1 MNEFENNNGFH
12 NENLENN
19 QINEVSSNEA
29 GNSNAY
35 DGGVAVDVTPVEE
48 TAVHEQRESHRYSY
62 KEQGTG
68 GRSERYNND
77 IDHHRDSYNNSYA
90 DAENTYSNSYNNS
103 YADTEN
109 NNSNSYNSSYN
120 EEENRYNNSYSNNY
134 SNNNGNYYSN
144 IPPEPDKRRRQ
155 KKNGKGNENRN
166 GMGKKVAKLVASAAV
181 FGLVAGACFV
191 GVSVAKDKLYP
202 SVADKIETTSGTTSA
217 KSNTSSSGSSSSQ
230 NVATVVNEVMPSV
243 VSITSTIQ
251 SSSYYGF
258 GTQESEGAGSGFIIA
273 KTKDALMIATN
284 NHVVSDA
291 TSLTVGFVDDT
302 TAKATVVG
310 TDSSADLA
318 VISVKLTDI
327 KDSTASKI
335 KVATLGSSDDLKVGE
350 EVVAIGNALG
360 YGQSVTTGVVSAKNR
375 EVSLTDGTMNL
386 LQTDAAINPGNSGGV
401 LINMDGQVVGINNAK
416 LEDTSVEGMG
426 YAIPITTAKTIL
438 TDLMNASSVSTK
450 DAAFLGV
457 VGRDINESYSSALG
471 IPSGIYVSQVVSGS
485 PAEKAGISA
494 GDVITKFEGNNVST
508 MSGLK
513 EKLAIKKANTKV
525 KITFKRSDQSG
536 TYKEK
541 TVTVTLGKKSD
552 FKDVTTDSSND
563 NSNSDS
569 DSNNNSNN
577 GNSNGNS
584 SNGNSN
590 GNSGNSNGNSGN
602 YGYGYGYGNG
612 NSGNSSDGYTNP
624 YEYFFGNNY

>member
-1 MNEFENNNGFH
+1 MNEFENGFH

-19 QINEVSSNEA
+19 RINNQEN
-29 GNSNAY
+29 NSQQ
-35 DGGVAVDVTPVEE
+35 VAIDVTPIEE
-48 TAVHEQRESHRYSY
+48 SVTQENTESHRYSY
-62 KEQGTG
+62 REQGTG
-68 GRSERYNND
+68 GS
-77 IDHHRDSYNNSYA
+77 SYQYDNG
-90 DAENTYSNSYNNS
+90 
-103 YADTEN
+103 
-109 NNSNSYNSSYN
+109 NNSNDT
-120 EEENRYNNSYSNNY
+120 YNNSYSSQGWRDESTYNNE
-134 SNNNGNYYSN
+134 NYYGN

-155 KKNGKGNENRN
+155 RKNGSKNNKN
-166 GMGKKVAKLVASAAV
+166 GMGKKAAKLVASAAV

-202 SVADKIETTSGTTSA
+202 STADRIETTSGTTSA
-217 KSNTSSSGSSSSQ
+217 KSETSSSSGSSSSSS
-230 NVATVVNEVMPSV
+230 NVASVVNEVMPSV

-251 SSSYYGF
+251 SSNYYGF
-258 GTQESEGAGSGFIIA
+258 GTQESEGAGSGFIVA
-273 KTKDALMIATN
+273 KTKDSLMIATN

-318 VISVKLTDI
+318 VISVKIKDI

-513 EKLAIKKANTKV
+513 EKLALKKANTKV
-525 KITFKRSDQSG
+525 KITFKRANQSG
-536 TYKEK
+536 TYEEK

-552 FKDVTTDSSND
+552 FSDVTTDNSSDSSN
-563 NSNSDS
+563 
-569 DSNNNSNN
+569 DSNNNSNH
-577 GNSNGNS
+577 GNN
-584 SNGNSN
+584 NGNSN
-590 GNSGNSNGNSGN
+590 GNSGNSNGNSGD
-602 YGYGYGYGNG
+602 YGYGNG
-612 NSGNSSDGYTNP
+612 NFGNDNGNGYINP

>member
-1 MNEFENNNGFH
+1 MNEFENGFH

-19 QINEVSSNEA
+19 RINNQEN
-29 GNSNAY
+29 NSQQ
-35 DGGVAVDVTPVEE
+35 VAIDVTPIEE
-48 TAVHEQRESHRYSY
+48 SVTQENTESHRYSY
-62 KEQGTG
+62 REQGTG
-68 GRSERYNND
+68 G
-77 IDHHRDSYNNSYA
+77 
-90 DAENTYSNSYNNS
+90 
-103 YADTEN
+103 
-109 NNSNSYNSSYN
+109 SSYQYDN
-120 EEENRYNNSYSNNY
+120 GNNCNDTYNNSYSSHGWRDESTYNNE
-134 SNNNGNYYSN
+134 NYYGN

-155 KKNGKGNENRN
+155 RKNGSKNNKN
-166 GMGKKVAKLVASAAV
+166 GMGKKAAKLVASAAV

-202 SVADKIETTSGTTSA
+202 STADRIETTSGTTSA
-217 KSNTSSSGSSSSQ
+217 KSETSSSGSSSSSS
-230 NVATVVNEVMPSV
+230 NVASVVNEVMPSV

-251 SSSYYGF
+251 SSNYYGF
-258 GTQESEGAGSGFIIA
+258 GTQESEGAGSGFIVA
-273 KTKDALMIATN
+273 KTKDNLMIATN

-318 VISVKLTDI
+318 VISVKIKDI
-327 KDSTASKI
+327 KDSPASKI

-513 EKLAIKKANTKV
+513 EKLALKKANTKV
-525 KITFKRSDQSG
+525 KITFKRANQSG
-536 TYKEK
+536 TYEEK

-552 FKDVTTDSSND
+552 FSDVTTDNSSDSSN
-563 NSNSDS
+563 

-577 GNSNGNS
+577 GNN
-584 SNGNSN
+584 NGNSN
-590 GNSGNSNGNSGN
+590 GNSGNSNGNSGD
-602 YGYGYGYGNG
+602 YGYGNG
-612 NSGNSSDGYTNP
+612 NFGNDNGNGYINP

>member
-1 MNEFENNNGFH
+1 MNEFENGFH

-19 QINEVSSNEA
+19 RINNQEN
-29 GNSNAY
+29 NSQQ
-35 DGGVAVDVTPVEE
+35 VAIDVTPIEE
-48 TAVHEQRESHRYSY
+48 SVTQENTESHRYSY
-62 KEQGTG
+62 REQGTG
-68 GRSERYNND
+68 GS
-77 IDHHRDSYNNSYA
+77 SYQYDNG
-90 DAENTYSNSYNNS
+90 
-103 YADTEN
+103 
-109 NNSNSYNSSYN
+109 NNSNDT
-120 EEENRYNNSYSNNY
+120 YNNSYSSHGWRDESTYNNE
-134 SNNNGNYYSN
+134 NYYGN

-155 KKNGKGNENRN
+155 RKNGSKNNKN
-166 GMGKKVAKLVASAAV
+166 GMGKKAAKLVASAAV

-202 SVADKIETTSGTTSA
+202 STADRIETTSGTTSA
-217 KSNTSSSGSSSSQ
+217 KSETSSSGSSSSSS
-230 NVATVVNEVMPSV
+230 NVASVVNEVMPSV

-251 SSSYYGF
+251 SSNYYGF
-258 GTQESEGAGSGFIIA
+258 GTQESEGAGSGFIVA
-273 KTKDALMIATN
+273 KTKDNLMIATN

-291 TSLTVGFVDDT
+291 TSLTVGFADDT

-318 VISVKLTDI
+318 VISVKLSDI

-386 LQTDAAINPGNSGGV
+386 LQTDAAINPGDSGGV

-513 EKLAIKKANTKV
+513 EKLALKKANTKV
-525 KITFKRSDQSG
+525 KITFKRANQSG
-536 TYKEK
+536 TYEEK

-552 FKDVTTDSSND
+552 FSDVTTDNSSDSSN
-563 NSNSDS
+563 

-577 GNSNGNS
+577 GNN
-584 SNGNSN
+584 NGNSN
-590 GNSGNSNGNSGN
+590 GNSGNSNGNSGD
-602 YGYGYGYGNG
+602 YGYGNG
-612 NSGNSSDGYTNP
+612 NSGNDNGNGYINP

>member
-1 MNEFENNNGFH
+1 MNEFENGFH

-19 QINEVSSNEA
+19 RINNQEN
-29 GNSNAY
+29 NSQQ
-35 DGGVAVDVTPVEE
+35 VAIDVTPIEE
-48 TAVHEQRESHRYSY
+48 SVTQENTESHRYSY
-62 KEQGTG
+62 REQGTG
-68 GRSERYNND
+68 G
-77 IDHHRDSYNNSYA
+77 
-90 DAENTYSNSYNNS
+90 
-103 YADTEN
+103 
-109 NNSNSYNSSYN
+109 SSYQYDN
-120 EEENRYNNSYSNNY
+120 GNNCNDTYNNSYSSHGWRDESTYNNE
-134 SNNNGNYYSN
+134 NYYGN

-155 KKNGKGNENRN
+155 RKNGSKNNKN
-166 GMGKKVAKLVASAAV
+166 GMGKKAAKLVASAAV

-202 SVADKIETTSGTTSA
+202 STADRIETTSGTTSA
-217 KSNTSSSGSSSSQ
+217 KSETSSSGSSSSSR
-230 NVATVVNEVMPSV
+230 NVASVVNEVMPSV

-251 SSSYYGF
+251 SSNYYGF
-258 GTQESEGAGSGFIIA
+258 GTQESEGAGSGFIVA
-273 KTKDALMIATN
+273 KTKDNLMIATN

-291 TSLTVGFVDDT
+291 TSLTVGFADDT

-318 VISVKLTDI
+318 VISVKIKDI

-513 EKLAIKKANTKV
+513 EKLALKKANTKV
-525 KITFKRSDQSG
+525 KITFKRANQSG
-536 TYKEK
+536 TYEEK

-552 FKDVTTDSSND
+552 FSDVTTDNSSDSSN
-563 NSNSDS
+563 

-577 GNSNGNS
+577 GNN
-584 SNGNSN
+584 NGNSN
-590 GNSGNSNGNSGN
+590 GNSGNSNGNSGD
-602 YGYGYGYGNG
+602 YGYGNG
-612 NSGNSSDGYTNP
+612 NFGNDNGNGYINP

>member
-1 MNEFENNNGFH
+1 MNEFENGFH

-19 QINEVSSNEA
+19 RINNQEN
-29 GNSNAY
+29 NSQQ
-35 DGGVAVDVTPVEE
+35 VAIDVTPIEE
-48 TAVHEQRESHRYSY
+48 SVTQENTESHRYSY
-62 KEQGTG
+62 REQGTG
-68 GRSERYNND
+68 GS
-77 IDHHRDSYNNSYA
+77 SYQYDNG
-90 DAENTYSNSYNNS
+90 
-103 YADTEN
+103 
-109 NNSNSYNSSYN
+109 NNSNDT
-120 EEENRYNNSYSNNY
+120 YNNSYSSQGWRDESTYNNE
-134 SNNNGNYYSN
+134 NYYGN

-155 KKNGKGNENRN
+155 RKNGSKNNKN
-166 GMGKKVAKLVASAAV
+166 GMGKKAAKLVASAAV

-202 SVADKIETTSGTTSA
+202 STADRIETTSGTTSA
-217 KSNTSSSGSSSSQ
+217 KSETSSSGSSSSNS
-230 NVATVVNEVMPSV
+230 NVASVVNEVMPSV

-251 SSSYYGF
+251 SSNYYGF
-258 GTQESEGAGSGFIIA
+258 GTQESEGAGSGFIVA
-273 KTKDALMIATN
+273 KTKDSLMIATN

-318 VISVKLTDI
+318 VISVKIKDI

-513 EKLAIKKANTKV
+513 EKLALKKANTKV
-525 KITFKRSDQSG
+525 KITFKRANQSG
-536 TYKEK
+536 TYEEK

-552 FKDVTTDSSND
+552 FSDVTTDNSSDSSND
-563 NSNSDS
+563 SS
-569 DSNNNSNN
+569 NNSNN
-577 GNSNGNS
+577 GNN
-584 SNGNSN
+584 NGNSN
-590 GNSGNSNGNSGN
+590 GNSGNSNGNSGD
-602 YGYGYGYGNG
+602 YGYGNG
-612 NSGNSSDGYTNP
+612 NSGNDNGNGNGYINP

>member
-1 MNEFENNNGFH
+1 MNEFENGFH

-19 QINEVSSNEA
+19 RINNQEN
-29 GNSNAY
+29 NSQQ
-35 DGGVAVDVTPVEE
+35 VAIDVTPIEE
-48 TAVHEQRESHRYSY
+48 SVTQENTESHRYSY
-62 KEQGTG
+62 REQGTG
-68 GRSERYNND
+68 SS
-77 IDHHRDSYNNSYA
+77 SYQYDNG
-90 DAENTYSNSYNNS
+90 
-103 YADTEN
+103 
-109 NNSNSYNSSYN
+109 NNSNDT
-120 EEENRYNNSYSNNY
+120 YNNSYSSHGWRDESTYNNE
-134 SNNNGNYYSN
+134 NYYGN

-155 KKNGKGNENRN
+155 RKNGSKNNKN
-166 GMGKKVAKLVASAAV
+166 GMGKKAAKLVASAAV

-202 SVADKIETTSGTTSA
+202 STADRIETTSGTTSA
-217 KSNTSSSGSSSSQ
+217 KSETSSSGSSSSSS
-230 NVATVVNEVMPSV
+230 NVASVVNEVMPSV

-251 SSSYYGF
+251 SSNYYGF
-258 GTQESEGAGSGFIIA
+258 GTQESEGAGSGFIVA
-273 KTKDALMIATN
+273 KTKDNLMIATN

-291 TSLTVGFVDDT
+291 TSLTVGFADDT

-318 VISVKLTDI
+318 VISVKLSDI

-375 EVSLTDGTMNL
+375 EISLTDGTMNL

-513 EKLAIKKANTKV
+513 EKLALKKANTKV
-525 KITFKRSDQSG
+525 KITFKRANQSG

-552 FKDVTTDSSND
+552 FSDVTTDNSSDSSND
-563 NSNSDS
+563 
-569 DSNNNSNN
+569 SNN
-577 GNSNGNS
+577 GNN
-584 SNGNSN
+584 NGNSN
-590 GNSGNSNGNSGN
+590 GNSGNSNGNSGD
-602 YGYGYGYGNG
+602 YGYGNG
-612 NSGNSSDGYTNP
+612 NSGNDNGNGYINP

>member
-1 MNEFENNNGFH
+1 MNEFENGFH

-19 QINEVSSNEA
+19 RINNQEN
-29 GNSNAY
+29 NSQQ
-35 DGGVAVDVTPVEE
+35 VAIDVTPIEE
-48 TAVHEQRESHRYSY
+48 SVTQENTESHRYSY
-62 KEQGTG
+62 REQGTG
-68 GRSERYNND
+68 G
-77 IDHHRDSYNNSYA
+77 
-90 DAENTYSNSYNNS
+90 
-103 YADTEN
+103 
-109 NNSNSYNSSYN
+109 SSYQYDN
-120 EEENRYNNSYSNNY
+120 GNNCNDTYNNSYSSHGWRDESTYNNE
-134 SNNNGNYYSN
+134 NYYGN

-155 KKNGKGNENRN
+155 RKNGSKNNKN
-166 GMGKKVAKLVASAAV
+166 GMGKKAAKLVASAAV

-202 SVADKIETTSGTTSA
+202 STADRIETTSGTTSA
-217 KSNTSSSGSSSSQ
+217 KSETSSSGSSSSSS
-230 NVATVVNEVMPSV
+230 NVASVVNEVMPSV

-251 SSSYYGF
+251 SSNYYGF
-258 GTQESEGAGSGFIIA
+258 GTQESEGAGSGFIVA
-273 KTKDALMIATN
+273 KTKDNLMIATN

-318 VISVKLTDI
+318 VISVKIKDI

-438 TDLMNASSVSTK
+438 TDLMNANSVSTK

-513 EKLAIKKANTKV
+513 EKLALKKANTKV
-525 KITFKRSDQSG
+525 KITFKRANQSG
-536 TYKEK
+536 TYEEK

-552 FKDVTTDSSND
+552 FSDVTTDNSSDSSN
-563 NSNSDS
+563 

-577 GNSNGNS
+577 GNN
-584 SNGNSN
+584 NGNSN
-590 GNSGNSNGNSGN
+590 GNSGNNNGNSGD
-602 YGYGYGYGNG
+602 YGYGNG
-612 NSGNSSDGYTNP
+612 NFGNDNGNGYINP

>member
-12 NENLENN
+12 NENVENN
-19 QINEVSSNEA
+19 PINEVNSNEEY
-29 GNSNAY
+29 SN
-35 DGGVAVDVTPVEE
+35 GELTVDVTPTEE
-48 TAVHEQRESHRYSY
+48 TAVHEQAESHRYSY

-68 GRSERYNND
+68 GNSSRYDYGDDSHYGNSYS
-77 IDHHRDSYNNSYA
+77 DSYNDNYS
-90 DAENTYSNSYNNS
+90 NTY
-103 YADTEN
+103 N
-109 NNSNSYNSSYN
+109 NNS
-120 EEENRYNNSYSNNY
+120 
-134 SNNNGNYYSN
+134 NYYSN
-144 IPPEPDKRRRQ
+144 IPPEPDKRRR
-155 KKNGKGNENRN
+155 KRKNDDNNKNGSGI
-166 GMGKKVAKLVASAAV
+166 GKKIAKLVASAAI
-181 FGLVAGACFV
+181 FGLVAGTCFV
-191 GVSVAKDKLYP
+191 GVSVVKDKFYP
-202 SVADKIETTSGTTSA
+202 STADKIETTSGTTSS
-217 KSNTSSSGSSSSQ
+217 KKETSSGSGSNSQ
-230 NVATVVNEVMPSV
+230 NVASVVNEVMPSV

-251 SSSYYGF
+251 SSNYYGF

-273 KTKDALMIATN
+273 KTKDSLMIATN

-318 VISVKLTDI
+318 VISVKIKDI

-438 TDLMNASSVSTK
+438 TDLMNANSVSTK

-513 EKLAIKKANTKV
+513 EKLALKKANTKV
-525 KITFKRSDQSG
+525 KITFKRANQSG
-536 TYKEK
+536 TYEEK

-552 FKDVTTDSSND
+552 FSDVTTDNSSDSSN
-563 NSNSDS
+563 

-577 GNSNGNS
+577 GNN
-584 SNGNSN
+584 NGNSN
-590 GNSGNSNGNSGN
+590 GNSGNSNGNSGD
-602 YGYGYGYGNG
+602 YGYGNG
-612 NSGNSSDGYTNP
+612 NFGNDNGNGYINP

>member
-12 NENLENN
+12 NENVENN
-19 QINEVSSNEA
+19 PINEVNSNEEY
-29 GNSNAY
+29 SN
-35 DGGVAVDVTPVEE
+35 GELTVDVTPTEE
-48 TAVHEQRESHRYSY
+48 TAVHEQAESHRYSY

-68 GRSERYNND
+68 GNSGRYDYGND
-77 IDHHRDSYNNSYA
+77 SHYGNSYSDSYNDNYS
-90 DAENTYSNSYNNS
+90 NTY
-103 YADTEN
+103 N
-109 NNSNSYNSSYN
+109 NNS
-120 EEENRYNNSYSNNY
+120 
-134 SNNNGNYYSN
+134 NYYSN
-144 IPPEPDKRRRQ
+144 IPPEPDKRRR
-155 KKNGKGNENRN
+155 KRKNDDKNKNGSGI
-166 GMGKKVAKLVASAAV
+166 GKKIAKLVASAAI
-181 FGLVAGACFV
+181 FGLVAGTCFV
-191 GVSVAKDKLYP
+191 GVSVVKDKFYP
-202 SVADKIETTSGTTSA
+202 STADKIETTSGTTSA
-217 KSNTSSSGSSSSQ
+217 KKDTSSGSGSNSQ
-230 NVATVVNEVMPSV
+230 NVASVVNEVMPSV

-251 SSSYYGF
+251 SSNYYGF

-273 KTKDALMIATN
+273 KTKDSLMIATN

-318 VISVKLTDI
+318 VISVKIKDI

-438 TDLMNASSVSTK
+438 TDLMNAGSVSTK

-494 GDVITKFEGNNVST
+494 GDVIVKFEGNNVST

-525 KITFKRSDQSG
+525 KITFKRANQSG
-536 TYKEK
+536 TYEEK

-552 FKDVTTDSSND
+552 FKNVTTD
-563 NSNSDS
+563 NSSDS
-569 DSNNNSNN
+569 SESDDSSNN

-584 SNGNSN
+584 NNGNNN

-602 YGYGYGYGNG
+602 GGYGYDNG
-612 NSGNSSDGYTNP
+612 NSGNSSDGYMNP
-624 YEYFFGNNY
+624 YDYFFGNNY

>member
-1 MNEFENNNGFH
+1 MNEFENGFH

-19 QINEVSSNEA
+19 RINNQEN
-29 GNSNAY
+29 NSQQ
-35 DGGVAVDVTPVEE
+35 VAIDVTPIEE
-48 TAVHEQRESHRYSY
+48 SVTQENTESHRYSY
-62 KEQGTG
+62 REQGTG
-68 GRSERYNND
+68 GS
-77 IDHHRDSYNNSYA
+77 SYQYDNG
-90 DAENTYSNSYNNS
+90 
-103 YADTEN
+103 
-109 NNSNSYNSSYN
+109 NNSNDT
-120 EEENRYNNSYSNNY
+120 YNNSYSSHGWRDESTYNNE
-134 SNNNGNYYSN
+134 NYYGN

-155 KKNGKGNENRN
+155 RKNGSKNNKN
-166 GMGKKVAKLVASAAV
+166 GMGKKAAKLVASAAV

-202 SVADKIETTSGTTSA
+202 STADRIETTSGTTSA
-217 KSNTSSSGSSSSQ
+217 KSETSSSGSSSSSS
-230 NVATVVNEVMPSV
+230 NVASVVNEVMPSV

-251 SSSYYGF
+251 SSNYYGF
-258 GTQESEGAGSGFIIA
+258 GTQESEGAGSGFIVA
-273 KTKDALMIATN
+273 KTTDNLMIATN

-318 VISVKLTDI
+318 VISVKLSDI

-375 EVSLTDGTMNL
+375 EISLTDGTMNL

-513 EKLAIKKANTKV
+513 EKLALKKANTKV
-525 KITFKRSDQSG
+525 KITFKRANQSG

-552 FKDVTTDSSND
+552 FSDVTTDNSSDSSND
-563 NSNSDS
+563 
-569 DSNNNSNN
+569 SNN
-577 GNSNGNS
+577 GNN
-584 SNGNSN
+584 NGNSN
-590 GNSGNSNGNSGN
+590 GNSGNSNGNSGD
-602 YGYGYGYGNG
+602 YGYGNG
-612 NSGNSSDGYTNP
+612 NSGNDNGNGYINP

>member
-1 MNEFENNNGFH
+1 MNEFENNGFH

-19 QINEVSSNEA
+19 QINNNET
-29 GNSNAY
+29 GNNEGYRTTEIA
-35 DGGVAVDVTPVEE
+35 ADVTPIEKTV
-48 TAVHEQRESHRYSY
+48 TQGQSQSHRYSY

-68 GRSERYNND
+68 EGSYKQTDSNYRNAYND
-77 IDHHRDSYNNSYA
+77 
-90 DAENTYSNSYNNS
+90 NSYNNNYGS
-103 YADTEN
+103 DNHYNDTN
-109 NNSNSYNSSYN
+109 NHYND
-120 EEENRYNNSYSNNY
+120 RYNNGNSN
-134 SNNNGNYYSN
+134 NYYSN
-144 IPPEPDKRRRQ
+144 IPPEPDKKRRQ
-155 KKNGKGNENRN
+155 RKNGNKNNNGN
-166 GMGKKVAKLVASAAV
+166 GTGKKVAKLVASAAV

-202 SVADKIETTSGTTSA
+202 STADRIETTSGTTSS
-217 KSNTSSSGSSSSQ
+217 KSNTTSSGSSTSQ
-230 NVATVVNEVMPSV
+230 DVATVVNEVMPSV

-251 SSSYYGF
+251 SSNYYGF

-273 KTKDALMIATN
+273 KTKENLMIATN
-284 NHVVSDA
+284 NHVVSGA
-291 TSLTVGFVDDT
+291 TSLTVGFTDDT

-318 VISVKLTDI
+318 VISVKLSDI

-401 LINMDGQVVGINNAK
+401 LINMDGQVIGINNAK
-416 LEDTSVEGMG
+416 LADTSVEGMG
-426 YAIPITTAKTIL
+426 YAIPISTAKTIL

-513 EKLAIKKANTKV
+513 EKLALKKANTKV
-525 KITFKRSDQSG
+525 KITFKRANQSG
-536 TYKEK
+536 TYEEK

-563 NSNSDS
+563 DS
-569 DSNNNSNN
+569 DSNSNSNNNSNNGNNNGNSNN

-584 SNGNSN
+584 GSNDENSDN
-590 GNSGNSNGNSGN
+590 
-602 YGYGYGYGNG
+602 YGYGYGNG
-612 NSGNSSDGYTNP
+612 NSGSDNSDGYVNP

>member
-1 MNEFENNNGFH
+1 MNEFENGFH

-19 QINEVSSNEA
+19 RINNQEN
-29 GNSNAY
+29 NSQQ
-35 DGGVAVDVTPVEE
+35 VAIDVTPIEE
-48 TAVHEQRESHRYSY
+48 SVTQENTERHRYSY
-62 KEQGTG
+62 REQGTG
-68 GRSERYNND
+68 G
-77 IDHHRDSYNNSYA
+77 
-90 DAENTYSNSYNNS
+90 
-103 YADTEN
+103 
-109 NNSNSYNSSYN
+109 SSYQYDN
-120 EEENRYNNSYSNNY
+120 GNNCNDTYNNSYSSHGWRDESTYNNE
-134 SNNNGNYYSN
+134 NYYGN

-155 KKNGKGNENRN
+155 RKNGSKNNKN
-166 GMGKKVAKLVASAAV
+166 GMGKKAAKLVASAAV

-202 SVADKIETTSGTTSA
+202 STADRIETTSGTTSA
-217 KSNTSSSGSSSSQ
+217 KSETSSSGSSSSSS
-230 NVATVVNEVMPSV
+230 NVASVVNEVMPSV

-251 SSSYYGF
+251 SSNYYGF
-258 GTQESEGAGSGFIIA
+258 GTQESEGAGSGFIVA
-273 KTKDALMIATN
+273 KTKDNLMIATN

-291 TSLTVGFVDDT
+291 TSLTVGFADDT

-318 VISVKLTDI
+318 VISVKIKDI

-438 TDLMNASSVSTK
+438 TDLMNANSVSTK

-513 EKLAIKKANTKV
+513 EKLALKKANTKV
-525 KITFKRSDQSG
+525 KITFKRANQSG
-536 TYKEK
+536 TYEEK

-552 FKDVTTDSSND
+552 FSDVTTDNSSDSSN
-563 NSNSDS
+563 

-577 GNSNGNS
+577 GNN
-584 SNGNSN
+584 NGNSN
-590 GNSGNSNGNSGN
+590 GNSGNSNGNSGD
-602 YGYGYGYGNG
+602 YGYGNG
-612 NSGNSSDGYTNP
+612 NFGNDNGNGYINP

>member
-12 NENLENN
+12 NENVENN
-19 QINEVSSNEA
+19 PINEVNSNEEY
-29 GNSNAY
+29 SN
-35 DGGVAVDVTPVEE
+35 GGLTVDVTPTEE
-48 TAVHEQRESHRYSY
+48 TAVHEQAESHRYSY

-68 GRSERYNND
+68 GNSGRYDYGND
-77 IDHHRDSYNNSYA
+77 SHYGNSYSDSYNDNYS
-90 DAENTYSNSYNNS
+90 NTY
-103 YADTEN
+103 N
-109 NNSNSYNSSYN
+109 NNS
-120 EEENRYNNSYSNNY
+120 
-134 SNNNGNYYSN
+134 NYYSN
-144 IPPEPDKRRRQ
+144 IPPEPDKRRR
-155 KKNGKGNENRN
+155 KRKNDDNNKNGSGI
-166 GMGKKVAKLVASAAV
+166 GKKIAKLVASAAI
-181 FGLVAGACFV
+181 FGLVAGTCFV
-191 GVSVAKDKLYP
+191 GVSVVKDKFYP
-202 SVADKIETTSGTTSA
+202 STADKIETTSGTTSS
-217 KSNTSSSGSSSSQ
+217 KKETSSGSSSNSQ
-230 NVATVVNEVMPSV
+230 NVASVVNEVMPSV

-251 SSSYYGF
+251 SSNYYGF

-273 KTKDALMIATN
+273 KTKDSLMIATN

-291 TSLTVGFVDDT
+291 TTLTVGFVDDT

-318 VISVKLTDI
+318 VISVKIKDI

-438 TDLMNASSVSTK
+438 TDLMNAGSVSTK

-494 GDVITKFEGNNVST
+494 GDVIVKFEGNNVST

-525 KITFKRSDQSG
+525 KITFKRANQSG
-536 TYKEK
+536 TYEEK

-552 FKDVTTDSSND
+552 FKNVTTD
-563 NSNSDS
+563 NSSDS
-569 DSNNNSNN
+569 SESDDSSNN

-584 SNGNSN
+584 NNGNNN

-602 YGYGYGYGNG
+602 GGYGYDNGNG
-612 NSGNSSDGYTNP
+612 GNSSDGYMNP
-624 YEYFFGNNY
+624 YDYFFGNNY

>member
-1 MNEFENNNGFH
+1 MTEKKNDLHFLYD
-12 NENLENN
+12 LE
-19 QINEVSSNEA
+19 
-29 GNSNAY
+29 
-35 DGGVAVDVTPVEE
+35 TPV
-48 TAVHEQRESHRYSY
+48 T
-62 KEQGTG
+62 
-68 GRSERYNND
+68 
-77 IDHHRDSYNNSYA
+77 
-90 DAENTYSNSYNNS
+90 
-103 YADTEN
+103 
-109 NNSNSYNSSYN
+109 
-120 EEENRYNNSYSNNY
+120 
-134 SNNNGNYYSN
+134 
-144 IPPEPDKRRRQ
+144 
-155 KKNGKGNENRN
+155 
-166 GMGKKVAKLVASAAV
+166 
-181 FGLVAGACFV
+181 
-191 GVSVAKDKLYP
+191 
-202 SVADKIETTSGTTSA
+202 DKIEKISKEIYGAANVEYGAGVLKSIQNIEEMGLGNLPICVA
-217 KSNTSSSGSSSSQ
+217 KTQYSLSDNAALLGRPENFTMH
-230 NVATVVNEVMPSV
+230 VREVYVN
-243 VSITSTIQ
+243 
-251 SSSYYGF
+251 
-258 GTQESEGAGSGFIIA
+258 AGSGFIVA
-273 KTKDALMIATN
+273 KTKDNLMIATN

-318 VISVKLTDI
+318 VISVKIKDI

-438 TDLMNASSVSTK
+438 TDLMNANSVSTK

-513 EKLAIKKANTKV
+513 EKLALKKANTKV
-525 KITFKRSDQSG
+525 KITFKRANQSG
-536 TYKEK
+536 TYEEK

-552 FKDVTTDSSND
+552 FSDVTTDNSSDSSN
-563 NSNSDS
+563 

-577 GNSNGNS
+577 GNN
-584 SNGNSN
+584 NGNSN
-590 GNSGNSNGNSGN
+590 GNSGNSNGNSGD
-602 YGYGYGYGNG
+602 YGYGNG
-612 NSGNSSDGYTNP
+612 NFGNDNGNGYINP

>member
-1 MNEFENNNGFH
+1 MNEFENGFH

-19 QINEVSSNEA
+19 RINNQEN
-29 GNSNAY
+29 NSQQ
-35 DGGVAVDVTPVEE
+35 VAIDVTPIEE
-48 TAVHEQRESHRYSY
+48 SVTQENTESHRYSY
-62 KEQGTG
+62 REQGTG
-68 GRSERYNND
+68 G
-77 IDHHRDSYNNSYA
+77 
-90 DAENTYSNSYNNS
+90 
-103 YADTEN
+103 
-109 NNSNSYNSSYN
+109 SSYQYDN
-120 EEENRYNNSYSNNY
+120 GNNCNDTYNNSYSSHGWRDESTYNNE
-134 SNNNGNYYSN
+134 NYYGN

-155 KKNGKGNENRN
+155 RKNGSKNNKN
-166 GMGKKVAKLVASAAV
+166 GMGKKAAKLVASAAV
-181 FGLVAGACFV
+181 FCLVAGACFV

-202 SVADKIETTSGTTSA
+202 STADRIETTSGTTSA
-217 KSNTSSSGSSSSQ
+217 KSETSSSGSSSSSS
-230 NVATVVNEVMPSV
+230 NVASVVNEVMPSV

-251 SSSYYGF
+251 SSNYYGF
-258 GTQESEGAGSGFIIA
+258 GTQESEGAGSGFIVA
-273 KTKDALMIATN
+273 KTKDNLMIATN

-291 TSLTVGFVDDT
+291 TSLTVGFADDT

-318 VISVKLTDI
+318 VISVKIKDI

-513 EKLAIKKANTKV
+513 EKLALKKANTKV
-525 KITFKRSDQSG
+525 KITFKRANQSG
-536 TYKEK
+536 TYEEK

-552 FKDVTTDSSND
+552 FSDVTTDNSSDSSN
-563 NSNSDS
+563 

-577 GNSNGNS
+577 GNN
-584 SNGNSN
+584 NGNSN
-590 GNSGNSNGNSGN
+590 GNSGNSNGNSGD
-602 YGYGYGYGNG
+602 YGYGNG
-612 NSGNSSDGYTNP
+612 NFGNDNGNGYINP

>member
-1 MNEFENNNGFH
+1 MNEFENGFH

-19 QINEVSSNEA
+19 RINNQEN
-29 GNSNAY
+29 NSQQ
-35 DGGVAVDVTPVEE
+35 VAIDVTPIEE
-48 TAVHEQRESHRYSY
+48 SVTQENTESHRYSY
-62 KEQGTG
+62 REQGTG
-68 GRSERYNND
+68 G
-77 IDHHRDSYNNSYA
+77 
-90 DAENTYSNSYNNS
+90 
-103 YADTEN
+103 
-109 NNSNSYNSSYN
+109 SSYQYDN
-120 EEENRYNNSYSNNY
+120 GNNCNDTYNNSYSSHGWRDESTYNNE
-134 SNNNGNYYSN
+134 NYYGN

-155 KKNGKGNENRN
+155 RKNGSKNNKN
-166 GMGKKVAKLVASAAV
+166 GMGKKAAKLVASAAV

-202 SVADKIETTSGTTSA
+202 STADRIETTSGTTSA
-217 KSNTSSSGSSSSQ
+217 KSETSSSGSSSSSR
-230 NVATVVNEVMPSV
+230 NVASVVNEVMPSV

-251 SSSYYGF
+251 SSNYYGF
-258 GTQESEGAGSGFIIA
+258 GTQESEGAGSGFIVA
-273 KTKDALMIATN
+273 KTKDNLMIATN

-318 VISVKLTDI
+318 VISVKIKDI

-438 TDLMNASSVSTK
+438 TDLMNANSVSTK

-513 EKLAIKKANTKV
+513 EKLALKKANTKV
-525 KITFKRSDQSG
+525 KITFKRANQSG
-536 TYKEK
+536 TYEEK

-552 FKDVTTDSSND
+552 FSDVTTDNSSDSSN
-563 NSNSDS
+563 

-577 GNSNGNS
+577 GNN
-584 SNGNSN
+584 NGNSN
-590 GNSGNSNGNSGN
+590 GNSGNSNGNSGD
-602 YGYGYGYGNG
+602 YGYGNG
-612 NSGNSSDGYTNP
+612 NSGNDNGNGYINP

>member
-12 NENLENN
+12 NENVENN
-19 QINEVSSNEA
+19 PINEVNSNEEY
-29 GNSNAY
+29 SN
-35 DGGVAVDVTPVEE
+35 GGYNNGELTVDVTPTEE
-48 TAVHEQRESHRYSY
+48 TAVHEQAESHRYSY

-68 GRSERYNND
+68 GNSGRYDYGND
-77 IDHHRDSYNNSYA
+77 SH
-90 DAENTYSNSYNNS
+90 YSNSYSDS
-103 YADTEN
+103 YNDNYSNTYN
-109 NNSNSYNSSYN
+109 NNS
-120 EEENRYNNSYSNNY
+120 
-134 SNNNGNYYSN
+134 NYYSN
-144 IPPEPDKRRRQ
+144 IPPEPDKRRR
-155 KKNGKGNENRN
+155 KRKNDDNNKNGSGI
-166 GMGKKVAKLVASAAV
+166 GKKIAKLVASAAI
-181 FGLVAGACFV
+181 FGLVAGTCFV
-191 GVSVAKDKLYP
+191 GVSVVKDKFYP
-202 SVADKIETTSGTTSA
+202 STADKIETTSGTTSS
-217 KSNTSSSGSSSSQ
+217 KKETSSGSGSNSQ
-230 NVATVVNEVMPSV
+230 NVASVVNEVMPSV

-251 SSSYYGF
+251 SSNYYGF

-273 KTKDALMIATN
+273 KTKDSLMIATN

-291 TSLTVGFVDDT
+291 TTLTVGFVDDT

-318 VISVKLTDI
+318 VISVKIKDI

-438 TDLMNASSVSTK
+438 TDLMNVGSVSTK

-494 GDVITKFEGNNVST
+494 GDVIVKFEGNNVST

-525 KITFKRSDQSG
+525 KITFKRANQSG
-536 TYKEK
+536 TYEEK

-552 FKDVTTDSSND
+552 FKNVTTD
-563 NSNSDS
+563 NSSDS
-569 DSNNNSNN
+569 SESDDSSNN

-584 SNGNSN
+584 NN

-602 YGYGYGYGNG
+602 GGYGYDNGNG
-612 NSGNSSDGYTNP
+612 GNSSDGYMNP
-624 YEYFFGNNY
+624 YDYFFGNNY

>member
-1 MNEFENNNGFH
+1 MNEFENGFH

-19 QINEVSSNEA
+19 RINNQEN
-29 GNSNAY
+29 NSQQ
-35 DGGVAVDVTPVEE
+35 VAIDVTPIEE
-48 TAVHEQRESHRYSY
+48 SVTQENTESHRYSY
-62 KEQGTG
+62 REQGTG
-68 GRSERYNND
+68 GS
-77 IDHHRDSYNNSYA
+77 SYQYDNG
-90 DAENTYSNSYNNS
+90 
-103 YADTEN
+103 
-109 NNSNSYNSSYN
+109 NNSNDT
-120 EEENRYNNSYSNNY
+120 YNNSYSSHGWRDESTYNNE
-134 SNNNGNYYSN
+134 NYYGN

-155 KKNGKGNENRN
+155 RKNGSKNNKN
-166 GMGKKVAKLVASAAV
+166 GMGKKAAKLVASAAV

-202 SVADKIETTSGTTSA
+202 STADRIETTSGTTSA
-217 KSNTSSSGSSSSQ
+217 KSETSSSGSSSSSS
-230 NVATVVNEVMPSV
+230 NVASVVNEVMPSV

-251 SSSYYGF
+251 SSNYYGF
-258 GTQESEGAGSGFIIA
+258 GTQESEGAGSGFIVA
-273 KTKDALMIATN
+273 KTKDNLMIATN

-291 TSLTVGFVDDT
+291 TSLTVGFADDT

-310 TDSSADLA
+310 TDYSADLA
-318 VISVKLTDI
+318 VISVKIKDI

-426 YAIPITTAKTIL
+426 YAITITTAKTIL

-513 EKLAIKKANTKV
+513 EKLALKKANTKV
-525 KITFKRSDQSG
+525 KITFKRANQSG
-536 TYKEK
+536 TYEEK

-552 FKDVTTDSSND
+552 FSDVTTDNSSDSSN
-563 NSNSDS
+563 

-577 GNSNGNS
+577 GNN
-584 SNGNSN
+584 NGNSN
-590 GNSGNSNGNSGN
+590 GNSGNSNGNSGD
-602 YGYGYGYGNG
+602 YGYGNG
-612 NSGNSSDGYTNP
+612 NFGNDNGNGYINP

>member
-1 MNEFENNNGFH
+1 MNEFENGFH

-19 QINEVSSNEA
+19 RINNQEN
-29 GNSNAY
+29 NSQQ
-35 DGGVAVDVTPVEE
+35 VAIDVTPIEE
-48 TAVHEQRESHRYSY
+48 SVTQENTESHRYSY
-62 KEQGTG
+62 REQGTG
-68 GRSERYNND
+68 G
-77 IDHHRDSYNNSYA
+77 
-90 DAENTYSNSYNNS
+90 
-103 YADTEN
+103 
-109 NNSNSYNSSYN
+109 SSYQYDN
-120 EEENRYNNSYSNNY
+120 GNNCNDTYNNSYSSHGWRDESTYNNE
-134 SNNNGNYYSN
+134 NYYGN

-155 KKNGKGNENRN
+155 RKNGSKNNKN
-166 GMGKKVAKLVASAAV
+166 GMGKKAAKLVASAAV

-202 SVADKIETTSGTTSA
+202 STADRIETTSGTTSA
-217 KSNTSSSGSSSSQ
+217 KSETSSSGSSSSSS
-230 NVATVVNEVMPSV
+230 NVASVVNEVMPSV

-251 SSSYYGF
+251 SSNYYGF
-258 GTQESEGAGSGFIIA
+258 GTQESEGAGSGFIVA
-273 KTKDALMIATN
+273 KTKDNLMIATN

-291 TSLTVGFVDDT
+291 ISLTVGFVDDT

-318 VISVKLTDI
+318 VISVKIKDI

-513 EKLAIKKANTKV
+513 EKLALKKANTKV
-525 KITFKRSDQSG
+525 KITFKRANQSG
-536 TYKEK
+536 TYEEK

-552 FKDVTTDSSND
+552 FSDVTTDNSSDSSN
-563 NSNSDS
+563 

-577 GNSNGNS
+577 GNN
-584 SNGNSN
+584 NGNSN
-590 GNSGNSNGNSGN
+590 GNSGNSNGNSGD
-602 YGYGYGYGNG
+602 YGYGNG
-612 NSGNSSDGYTNP
+612 NFGNDNGNGYINP

>member
-1 MNEFENNNGFH
+1 MNEFENGFH

-19 QINEVSSNEA
+19 RINNQEN
-29 GNSNAY
+29 NSQQ
-35 DGGVAVDVTPVEE
+35 VAIDVTPIEE
-48 TAVHEQRESHRYSY
+48 SVTQENTESHRYSY
-62 KEQGTG
+62 REQGTG
-68 GRSERYNND
+68 GS
-77 IDHHRDSYNNSYA
+77 SYQYDNG
-90 DAENTYSNSYNNS
+90 
-103 YADTEN
+103 
-109 NNSNSYNSSYN
+109 NNSNDT
-120 EEENRYNNSYSNNY
+120 YNNSYSSHGWRDESTYNNE
-134 SNNNGNYYSN
+134 NYYGN

-155 KKNGKGNENRN
+155 RKNGSKNNKN
-166 GMGKKVAKLVASAAV
+166 GMGKKAAKLVASAAV

-202 SVADKIETTSGTTSA
+202 STADRIETTSGTTSA
-217 KSNTSSSGSSSSQ
+217 KSETSSSGSSSSSS
-230 NVATVVNEVMPSV
+230 NVARVVNEVMPSV

-251 SSSYYGF
+251 SSNYYGF
-258 GTQESEGAGSGFIIA
+258 GTQESEGAGSGFIVA
-273 KTKDALMIATN
+273 KTKDNLMIATN

-291 TSLTVGFVDDT
+291 TSLTVGFADDT

-318 VISVKLTDI
+318 VISVKIKDI

-513 EKLAIKKANTKV
+513 EKLALKKANTKV
-525 KITFKRSDQSG
+525 KITFKRANQSG
-536 TYKEK
+536 TYEEK

-552 FKDVTTDSSND
+552 FSDVTTDNSSDSSN
-563 NSNSDS
+563 

-577 GNSNGNS
+577 GNN
-584 SNGNSN
+584 NGNSN
-590 GNSGNSNGNSGN
+590 GNSGNSNGNSGD
-602 YGYGYGYGNG
+602 YGYGNG
-612 NSGNSSDGYTNP
+612 NFGNDNGNGYINP

>member
-1 MNEFENNNGFH
+1 MNEFENGFH

-19 QINEVSSNEA
+19 RINNQEN
-29 GNSNAY
+29 NSQQ
-35 DGGVAVDVTPVEE
+35 VAIDVTPIEE
-48 TAVHEQRESHRYSY
+48 SVTQENTESHRYSY
-62 KEQGTG
+62 REQGTG
-68 GRSERYNND
+68 G
-77 IDHHRDSYNNSYA
+77 
-90 DAENTYSNSYNNS
+90 
-103 YADTEN
+103 
-109 NNSNSYNSSYN
+109 SSYQYDN
-120 EEENRYNNSYSNNY
+120 GNNCNDTYNNSYSSHGWRDESTYNNE
-134 SNNNGNYYSN
+134 NYYGN

-155 KKNGKGNENRN
+155 RKNGSKNNKN
-166 GMGKKVAKLVASAAV
+166 GMGKKAAKLVASAAV

-202 SVADKIETTSGTTSA
+202 STADRIETTSGTTSA
-217 KSNTSSSGSSSSQ
+217 KSETSSSGSSSSSS
-230 NVATVVNEVMPSV
+230 NVASVVNEVMPSV

-251 SSSYYGF
+251 SSNYYGF
-258 GTQESEGAGSGFIIA
+258 GTQESEGAGSGFIVA
-273 KTKDALMIATN
+273 KTKDNLMIATN

-291 TSLTVGFVDDT
+291 TSLTVGFADDT

-318 VISVKLTDI
+318 VISVKIKDI

-335 KVATLGSSDDLKVGE
+335 KVATRGSSDDLKVGE
-350 EVVAIGNALG
+350 DVVAIGNALG

-438 TDLMNASSVSTK
+438 TDLMNANSVSTK

-513 EKLAIKKANTKV
+513 EKLALKKANTKV
-525 KITFKRSDQSG
+525 KITFKRANQSG
-536 TYKEK
+536 TYEEK

-552 FKDVTTDSSND
+552 FSDVTTDNSSDSSN
-563 NSNSDS
+563 

-577 GNSNGNS
+577 GNN
-584 SNGNSN
+584 NGNSN
-590 GNSGNSNGNSGN
+590 GNSGNSNGNSGD
-602 YGYGYGYGNG
+602 YGYGNG
-612 NSGNSSDGYTNP
+612 NFGNDNGNGYINP

>member
-1 MNEFENNNGFH
+1 MNEFENGFH

-19 QINEVSSNEA
+19 RINNQEN
-29 GNSNAY
+29 NSQQ
-35 DGGVAVDVTPVEE
+35 VAIDVTPIEE
-48 TAVHEQRESHRYSY
+48 SVTQENTESHRYSY
-62 KEQGTG
+62 REQGTG
-68 GRSERYNND
+68 G
-77 IDHHRDSYNNSYA
+77 
-90 DAENTYSNSYNNS
+90 
-103 YADTEN
+103 
-109 NNSNSYNSSYN
+109 SSYQYDN
-120 EEENRYNNSYSNNY
+120 GNNCNDTYNNSYSSHGWRDESTYNNE
-134 SNNNGNYYSN
+134 NYYGN

-155 KKNGKGNENRN
+155 RKNGSKNNKN
-166 GMGKKVAKLVASAAV
+166 GMGKKAAKLVASAAV

-202 SVADKIETTSGTTSA
+202 STADRIETTSGTTSA
-217 KSNTSSSGSSSSQ
+217 KSETSSSGSSSSSS
-230 NVATVVNEVMPSV
+230 NVASVVNEVMPSV

-251 SSSYYGF
+251 SSNYYGF
-258 GTQESEGAGSGFIIA
+258 GTQESEGAGSGFIVA
-273 KTKDALMIATN
+273 KTKDNLMIATN

-291 TSLTVGFVDDT
+291 TSLTVGFADDT

-318 VISVKLTDI
+318 VISVKIKDI

-386 LQTDAAINPGNSGGV
+386 LQTDAAINPGNRGGV

-513 EKLAIKKANTKV
+513 EKLALKKANTKV
-525 KITFKRSDQSG
+525 KITFKRANQSG
-536 TYKEK
+536 TYEEK

-552 FKDVTTDSSND
+552 FSDVTTDNSSDSSN
-563 NSNSDS
+563 

-577 GNSNGNS
+577 GNN
-584 SNGNSN
+584 NGNSN
-590 GNSGNSNGNSGN
+590 GNSGNSNGNSGD
-602 YGYGYGYGNG
+602 YGYGNG
-612 NSGNSSDGYTNP
+612 NFGNDNGNGYINP

>member
-1 MNEFENNNGFH
+1 MNEFENGFH

-19 QINEVSSNEA
+19 RINNQEN
-29 GNSNAY
+29 NSQQ
-35 DGGVAVDVTPVEE
+35 VAIDVTPIEE
-48 TAVHEQRESHRYSY
+48 SVTQENTESHRYSY
-62 KEQGTG
+62 REQGTG
-68 GRSERYNND
+68 G
-77 IDHHRDSYNNSYA
+77 
-90 DAENTYSNSYNNS
+90 
-103 YADTEN
+103 
-109 NNSNSYNSSYN
+109 SSYQYDN
-120 EEENRYNNSYSNNY
+120 GNNCNDTYNNSYSSHGWRDESTYNNE
-134 SNNNGNYYSN
+134 NYYGN

-155 KKNGKGNENRN
+155 RKNGSKNNKN
-166 GMGKKVAKLVASAAV
+166 GMGKKAAKLVASAAV

-202 SVADKIETTSGTTSA
+202 STADRIETTSGTTSA
-217 KSNTSSSGSSSSQ
+217 KSETSSSGSSSSSS
-230 NVATVVNEVMPSV
+230 NVASVVNEVMPSV

-251 SSSYYGF
+251 SSNYYGF
-258 GTQESEGAGSGFIIA
+258 GTQESEGAGSGFIVA
-273 KTKDALMIATN
+273 KTKDNLMIATN

-302 TAKATVVG
+302 TAKAIVVG

-318 VISVKLTDI
+318 VISVKIKDI

-513 EKLAIKKANTKV
+513 EKLALKKANTKV
-525 KITFKRSDQSG
+525 KITFKRANQSG
-536 TYKEK
+536 TYEEK

-552 FKDVTTDSSND
+552 FSDVTTDNSSDSSN
-563 NSNSDS
+563 

-577 GNSNGNS
+577 GNNNE
-584 SNGNSN
+584 NSN
-590 GNSGNSNGNSGN
+590 GNSGNSNGNSGD
-602 YGYGYGYGNG
+602 YGYGNG
-612 NSGNSSDGYTNP
+612 NFGNDNGNGYINP

>member
-1 MNEFENNNGFH
+1 MNEFENGFH

-19 QINEVSSNEA
+19 RINNQEN
-29 GNSNAY
+29 NSQQ
-35 DGGVAVDVTPVEE
+35 VAIDVTPIEE
-48 TAVHEQRESHRYSY
+48 SVTQENTESHRYSY
-62 KEQGTG
+62 REQRTG
-68 GRSERYNND
+68 GS
-77 IDHHRDSYNNSYA
+77 SYQYDNG
-90 DAENTYSNSYNNS
+90 
-103 YADTEN
+103 
-109 NNSNSYNSSYN
+109 NNSNDT
-120 EEENRYNNSYSNNY
+120 YNNSYSSHGWRDESTYNNE
-134 SNNNGNYYSN
+134 NYYGN

-155 KKNGKGNENRN
+155 RKNGSKNNKN
-166 GMGKKVAKLVASAAV
+166 GMGKKAAKLVASAAV

-202 SVADKIETTSGTTSA
+202 STADRIETTSGTTSA
-217 KSNTSSSGSSSSQ
+217 KSETSSSGSSSSSS
-230 NVATVVNEVMPSV
+230 NVASVVNEVMPSV

-251 SSSYYGF
+251 SSNYYGF
-258 GTQESEGAGSGFIIA
+258 GTQESEGAGSGFIVA
-273 KTKDALMIATN
+273 KTKDNLMIATN

-318 VISVKLTDI
+318 VISVKIKDI

-438 TDLMNASSVSTK
+438 TDLMNANSVSTK

-513 EKLAIKKANTKV
+513 EKLALKKANTKV
-525 KITFKRSDQSG
+525 KITFKRANQSG
-536 TYKEK
+536 TYEEK

-552 FKDVTTDSSND
+552 FSDVTTDNSSDSSN
-563 NSNSDS
+563 

-577 GNSNGNS
+577 GNN
-584 SNGNSN
+584 NGNSN
-590 GNSGNSNGNSGN
+590 GNSGNSNGNSGD
-602 YGYGYGYGNG
+602 YGYGNG
-612 NSGNSSDGYTNP
+612 NFGNDNGNGYINP

>member
-1 MNEFENNNGFH
+1 MNEFENGFH

-19 QINEVSSNEA
+19 RINNQEN
-29 GNSNAY
+29 NSQQ
-35 DGGVAVDVTPVEE
+35 VAIDVTPIEE
-48 TAVHEQRESHRYSY
+48 SVTQENTESHRYSY
-62 KEQGTG
+62 REQGTG
-68 GRSERYNND
+68 G
-77 IDHHRDSYNNSYA
+77 
-90 DAENTYSNSYNNS
+90 
-103 YADTEN
+103 
-109 NNSNSYNSSYN
+109 SSYQYDN
-120 EEENRYNNSYSNNY
+120 GNNCNDTYNNSYSCHGWRDESTYNNE
-134 SNNNGNYYSN
+134 NYYGN

-155 KKNGKGNENRN
+155 RKNGSKNNKN
-166 GMGKKVAKLVASAAV
+166 GMGKKAAKLVASAAV

-202 SVADKIETTSGTTSA
+202 STADRIETTSGTTSA
-217 KSNTSSSGSSSSQ
+217 KSETSSSGSSSSSS
-230 NVATVVNEVMPSV
+230 NVASVVNEVMPSV

-251 SSSYYGF
+251 SSNYYGF
-258 GTQESEGAGSGFIIA
+258 GTQESEGAGSGFIVA
-273 KTKDALMIATN
+273 KTKDNLMIATN

-291 TSLTVGFVDDT
+291 TSLTVGFADDT

-318 VISVKLTDI
+318 VISVKIKDI

-513 EKLAIKKANTKV
+513 EKLALKKANTKV
-525 KITFKRSDQSG
+525 KITFKRANQSG
-536 TYKEK
+536 TYEEK

-552 FKDVTTDSSND
+552 FSDVTTDNSSDSSN
-563 NSNSDS
+563 

-577 GNSNGNS
+577 GNN
-584 SNGNSN
+584 NGNSN
-590 GNSGNSNGNSGN
+590 GNSGNSNGNSGD
-602 YGYGYGYGNG
+602 YGYGNG
-612 NSGNSSDGYTNP
+612 NFGNDNGNGYINP

>member
-1 MNEFENNNGFH
+1 MNEFENGFH

-19 QINEVSSNEA
+19 RINNQEN
-29 GNSNAY
+29 NSQQ
-35 DGGVAVDVTPVEE
+35 VAIDVTPIEE
-48 TAVHEQRESHRYSY
+48 SVTQENTESHRYSY
-62 KEQGTG
+62 REQGTG
-68 GRSERYNND
+68 GS
-77 IDHHRDSYNNSYA
+77 SYQYDNG
-90 DAENTYSNSYNNS
+90 
-103 YADTEN
+103 
-109 NNSNSYNSSYN
+109 NNSNDT
-120 EEENRYNNSYSNNY
+120 YNNSYSSHGWRDESTYNNE
-134 SNNNGNYYSN
+134 NYYGN

-155 KKNGKGNENRN
+155 RKNGSKNNKN
-166 GMGKKVAKLVASAAV
+166 GMGKKAAKLVASAAV

-202 SVADKIETTSGTTSA
+202 STADRIETTSGTTSA
-217 KSNTSSSGSSSSQ
+217 KSETSSSGSSSSSS
-230 NVATVVNEVMPSV
+230 NVASVVNEVMPSV

-251 SSSYYGF
+251 SSNYYGF
-258 GTQESEGAGSGFIIA
+258 GTQESEGAGSGFIVA
-273 KTKDALMIATN
+273 KTKDNLMIATN

-291 TSLTVGFVDDT
+291 TSLTVGFADDT

-318 VISVKLTDI
+318 VISVKLSDI

-375 EVSLTDGTMNL
+375 EISLTDGTMNL

-513 EKLAIKKANTKV
+513 EKLALKKANTKV
-525 KITFKRSDQSG
+525 KITFKRANQSG
-536 TYKEK
+536 TYEEK

-552 FKDVTTDSSND
+552 FSDVTTDNSSDSSN
-563 NSNSDS
+563 

-577 GNSNGNS
+577 GNN
-584 SNGNSN
+584 NGNSN
-590 GNSGNSNGNSGN
+590 GNGNSGD
-602 YGYGYGYGNG
+602 YGYGNG
-612 NSGNSSDGYTNP
+612 NSGNDNGNGYINP

>member
-12 NENLENN
+12 NENVENN
-19 QINEVSSNEA
+19 PINEVNSNEEY
-29 GNSNAY
+29 SNVGY
-35 DGGVAVDVTPVEE
+35 NNGGLTVDVTPTEE
-48 TAVHEQRESHRYSY
+48 TAVHEQAESHRYSY

-68 GRSERYNND
+68 GNSGRYDYGND
-77 IDHHRDSYNNSYA
+77 SHYGNSYSDSYNDNYS
-90 DAENTYSNSYNNS
+90 NTY
-103 YADTEN
+103 N
-109 NNSNSYNSSYN
+109 NNS
-120 EEENRYNNSYSNNY
+120 
-134 SNNNGNYYSN
+134 NYYSN
-144 IPPEPDKRRRQ
+144 IPPEPDKRRR
-155 KKNGKGNENRN
+155 KRRNDDENKNGSGI
-166 GMGKKVAKLVASAAV
+166 GKKIAKLVASAAI
-181 FGLVAGACFV
+181 FGLVAGTCFV
-191 GVSVAKDKLYP
+191 GVSVVKDKFYP
-202 SVADKIETTSGTTSA
+202 STADKIETTSGTTSS
-217 KSNTSSSGSSSSQ
+217 KKETSSGSSSNSQ
-230 NVATVVNEVMPSV
+230 NVASVVNEVMPSV

-251 SSSYYGF
+251 SSNYYGF

-273 KTKDALMIATN
+273 KTKDSLMIATN

-318 VISVKLTDI
+318 VISVKIKDI

-438 TDLMNASSVSTK
+438 TDLMNAGSVSTK

-494 GDVITKFEGNNVST
+494 GDVIVKFEGNNVST

-525 KITFKRSDQSG
+525 KITFKRANQSG
-536 TYKEK
+536 TYEEK

-552 FKDVTTDSSND
+552 FKNVTTDSS
-563 NSNSDS
+563 SDS
-569 DSNNNSNN
+569 SESDDSSNNGNFN

-584 SNGNSN
+584 NNGNNN
-590 GNSGNSNGNSGN
+590 GNSGNNNGNSGN
-602 YGYGYGYGNG
+602 GGYGYDNGNNG
-612 NSGNSSDGYTNP
+612 NSGNSSDGYMNP
-624 YEYFFGNNY
+624 YDYFFGNNY

>member
-1 MNEFENNNGFH
+1 MNEFENEFH

-19 QINEVSSNEA
+19 RINNQEN
-29 GNSNAY
+29 NSQQ
-35 DGGVAVDVTPVEE
+35 VAIDVTPIEE
-48 TAVHEQRESHRYSY
+48 SVTQENTESHRYSY
-62 KEQGTG
+62 REQGTG
-68 GRSERYNND
+68 SS
-77 IDHHRDSYNNSYA
+77 SYQYDNG
-90 DAENTYSNSYNNS
+90 
-103 YADTEN
+103 
-109 NNSNSYNSSYN
+109 NNSNDT
-120 EEENRYNNSYSNNY
+120 YNNSYSSHGWRDESTYNNE
-134 SNNNGNYYSN
+134 NYYGN

-155 KKNGKGNENRN
+155 RKNGSKNNKN
-166 GMGKKVAKLVASAAV
+166 GMGKKAAKLVASAAV

-202 SVADKIETTSGTTSA
+202 STADRIETTSGTTSA
-217 KSNTSSSGSSSSQ
+217 KSETSSSGSSSSSS
-230 NVATVVNEVMPSV
+230 NVASVVNEVMPSV

-251 SSSYYGF
+251 SSNYYGF
-258 GTQESEGAGSGFIIA
+258 GTQESEGAGSGFIVA
-273 KTKDALMIATN
+273 KTKDNLMIATN

-318 VISVKLTDI
+318 VISVKIKDI

-513 EKLAIKKANTKV
+513 EKLALKKANTKV
-525 KITFKRSDQSG
+525 KITFKRANQSG
-536 TYKEK
+536 TYEEK

-552 FKDVTTDSSND
+552 FSDVTTDNSSDSSN
-563 NSNSDS
+563 

-577 GNSNGNS
+577 GNN
-584 SNGNSN
+584 NGNSN
-590 GNSGNSNGNSGN
+590 GNSGNSNGNSGD
-602 YGYGYGYGNG
+602 YGYGNG
-612 NSGNSSDGYTNP
+612 NFGNDNGNGYINP

>member
-1 MNEFENNNGFH
+1 MNEFENGFH

-19 QINEVSSNEA
+19 RINNQEN
-29 GNSNAY
+29 NSQQ
-35 DGGVAVDVTPVEE
+35 VAIDVTPIEE
-48 TAVHEQRESHRYSY
+48 SVTQENTESHRYSY
-62 KEQGTG
+62 REQGTG
-68 GRSERYNND
+68 GS
-77 IDHHRDSYNNSYA
+77 SYQYDNG
-90 DAENTYSNSYNNS
+90 
-103 YADTEN
+103 
-109 NNSNSYNSSYN
+109 NNSNDT
-120 EEENRYNNSYSNNY
+120 YNNSYSSHGWRDESTYNNE
-134 SNNNGNYYSN
+134 NYYGN

-155 KKNGKGNENRN
+155 RKNSSKNNKN
-166 GMGKKVAKLVASAAV
+166 GMGKKAAKLVASAAV

-202 SVADKIETTSGTTSA
+202 STADRIETTSGTTSA
-217 KSNTSSSGSSSSQ
+217 KSETSSSGSSSSSS
-230 NVATVVNEVMPSV
+230 NVASVVNEVMPSV

-251 SSSYYGF
+251 SSNYYGF
-258 GTQESEGAGSGFIIA
+258 GTQESEGAGSGFIVA
-273 KTKDALMIATN
+273 KTKDNLMIATN

-291 TSLTVGFVDDT
+291 TSLTVGFADDT

-318 VISVKLTDI
+318 VISVKIKDI

-513 EKLAIKKANTKV
+513 EKLALKKANTKV
-525 KITFKRSDQSG
+525 KITFKRANQSG
-536 TYKEK
+536 TYEEK

-552 FKDVTTDSSND
+552 FSDVTTDNSSDSSN
-563 NSNSDS
+563 

-577 GNSNGNS
+577 GNN
-584 SNGNSN
+584 NGNSN
-590 GNSGNSNGNSGN
+590 GNSGNSNGNSGD
-602 YGYGYGYGNG
+602 YGYGNG
-612 NSGNSSDGYTNP
+612 NFGNDNGNGYINP

>member
-12 NENLENN
+12 NENVENN
-19 QINEVSSNEA
+19 PINEV
-29 GNSNAY
+29 NSNKEY
-35 DGGVAVDVTPVEE
+35 SNGEYNNGGLTVDVTPTEE
-48 TAVHEQRESHRYSY
+48 TAVHEQAESHRYSY

-68 GRSERYNND
+68 GNSGRYDYGND
-77 IDHHRDSYNNSYA
+77 SH
-90 DAENTYSNSYNNS
+90 YSNSYSDS
-103 YADTEN
+103 YNDNYSNTYN
-109 NNSNSYNSSYN
+109 NNS
-120 EEENRYNNSYSNNY
+120 
-134 SNNNGNYYSN
+134 NYYSN
-144 IPPEPDKRRRQ
+144 IPPEPDKRRR
-155 KKNGKGNENRN
+155 KRKNDDNNKNGSGI
-166 GMGKKVAKLVASAAV
+166 GKKIAKLVASAAI
-181 FGLVAGACFV
+181 FGLVAGTCFV
-191 GVSVAKDKLYP
+191 GVSVVKDKFYP
-202 SVADKIETTSGTTSA
+202 STADKIETTSGTTSS
-217 KSNTSSSGSSSSQ
+217 KKETSSGSSSNSQ
-230 NVATVVNEVMPSV
+230 NVASVVNEVMPSV

-251 SSSYYGF
+251 SSNYYGF

-273 KTKDALMIATN
+273 KTKDSLMIATN

-291 TSLTVGFVDDT
+291 TTLTVGFVDDT

-318 VISVKLTDI
+318 VISVKIKDI

-438 TDLMNASSVSTK
+438 TDLMNAGSVSTK

-494 GDVITKFEGNNVST
+494 GDVIVKFEGNNVST

-525 KITFKRSDQSG
+525 KITFKRANQSG
-536 TYKEK
+536 TYEEK

-552 FKDVTTDSSND
+552 FKNVTTD
-563 NSNSDS
+563 NSSDS
-569 DSNNNSNN
+569 SESDDSSNN

-584 SNGNSN
+584 NNGNN
-590 GNSGNSNGNSGN
+590 
-602 YGYGYGYGNG
+602 NG
-612 NSGNSSDGYTNP
+612 NSGNSSDGYMNP
-624 YEYFFGNNY
+624 YDYFFGNNY

>member
-1 MNEFENNNGFH
+1 MNEFENGSH

-19 QINEVSSNEA
+19 RINNQEN
-29 GNSNAY
+29 NSQQ
-35 DGGVAVDVTPVEE
+35 VAIDVTPIEE
-48 TAVHEQRESHRYSY
+48 SVTQENTESHRYSY
-62 KEQGTG
+62 REQGTG
-68 GRSERYNND
+68 GS
-77 IDHHRDSYNNSYA
+77 SYQYDNG
-90 DAENTYSNSYNNS
+90 
-103 YADTEN
+103 
-109 NNSNSYNSSYN
+109 NNSNDT
-120 EEENRYNNSYSNNY
+120 YNNSYSSHGWRDESTYNNE
-134 SNNNGNYYSN
+134 NYYGN

-155 KKNGKGNENRN
+155 RKNGSKNNKN
-166 GMGKKVAKLVASAAV
+166 GMGKKAAKLVASAAV

-202 SVADKIETTSGTTSA
+202 STADRIETTSGTTSA
-217 KSNTSSSGSSSSQ
+217 KSETSSSGSSSSSS
-230 NVATVVNEVMPSV
+230 NVASVVNEVMPSV

-251 SSSYYGF
+251 SSNYYGF
-258 GTQESEGAGSGFIIA
+258 GTQESEGAGSGFIVA
-273 KTKDALMIATN
+273 KTKDNLMIATN

-291 TSLTVGFVDDT
+291 TSLTVGFADDT

-318 VISVKLTDI
+318 VISVKIKDI

-513 EKLAIKKANTKV
+513 EKLALKKANTKV
-525 KITFKRSDQSG
+525 KITFKRANQSG
-536 TYKEK
+536 TYEEK

-552 FKDVTTDSSND
+552 FSDVTTDNSSDSSN
-563 NSNSDS
+563 

-577 GNSNGNS
+577 GNN
-584 SNGNSN
+584 NGNSN
-590 GNSGNSNGNSGN
+590 GNSGNSNGNSGD
-602 YGYGYGYGNG
+602 YGYGNG
-612 NSGNSSDGYTNP
+612 NFGNDNGNGYINP

>member
-1 MNEFENNNGFH
+1 MNEFENGFH

-19 QINEVSSNEA
+19 RINNQEN
-29 GNSNAY
+29 NSQQ
-35 DGGVAVDVTPVEE
+35 VAIDVTPIEE
-48 TAVHEQRESHRYSY
+48 SVTQENTESHRYSY
-62 KEQGTG
+62 REQGTG
-68 GRSERYNND
+68 G
-77 IDHHRDSYNNSYA
+77 
-90 DAENTYSNSYNNS
+90 
-103 YADTEN
+103 
-109 NNSNSYNSSYN
+109 SSYQYDN
-120 EEENRYNNSYSNNY
+120 GNNCNDTYNNSYSSHGWRDESTYNNE
-134 SNNNGNYYSN
+134 NYYGN

-155 KKNGKGNENRN
+155 RKNGSKNNKN
-166 GMGKKVAKLVASAAV
+166 GMGKKAAKLVASAAV

-202 SVADKIETTSGTTSA
+202 STADRIETTSGTTSA
-217 KSNTSSSGSSSSQ
+217 KSETSSSGSSSSSS
-230 NVATVVNEVMPSV
+230 NVASVVNEVMPSV

-251 SSSYYGF
+251 SSNYYGF
-258 GTQESEGAGSGFIIA
+258 GTQESEGAGSGFIVA
-273 KTKDALMIATN
+273 KTKDNLMIATN

-318 VISVKLTDI
+318 VISVKIKDI
-327 KDSTASKI
+327 KDATASKI

-386 LQTDAAINPGNSGGV
+386 LQRDAAINPGNSGGV

-513 EKLAIKKANTKV
+513 EKLALKKANTKV
-525 KITFKRSDQSG
+525 KITFKRANQSG
-536 TYKEK
+536 TYEEK

-552 FKDVTTDSSND
+552 FSDVTTDNSSDSSN
-563 NSNSDS
+563 

-577 GNSNGNS
+577 GNN
-584 SNGNSN
+584 NGNSN
-590 GNSGNSNGNSGN
+590 GNSGNSNGNSGD
-602 YGYGYGYGNG
+602 YGYGNG
-612 NSGNSSDGYTNP
+612 NFGNDNGNGYINP

>member
-1 MNEFENNNGFH
+1 MNEFENGFH

-19 QINEVSSNEA
+19 RINNQEN
-29 GNSNAY
+29 NSQQ
-35 DGGVAVDVTPVEE
+35 VAIDVTPIEE
-48 TAVHEQRESHRYSY
+48 SVTQENTESHRYSY
-62 KEQGTG
+62 REQGTG
-68 GRSERYNND
+68 GS
-77 IDHHRDSYNNSYA
+77 SYQYDNG
-90 DAENTYSNSYNNS
+90 
-103 YADTEN
+103 
-109 NNSNSYNSSYN
+109 NNSNDT
-120 EEENRYNNSYSNNY
+120 YNNSYSSHGWRDESTYNNE
-134 SNNNGNYYSN
+134 NYYGN

-155 KKNGKGNENRN
+155 RKNGSKNNKN
-166 GMGKKVAKLVASAAV
+166 GMGKKAAKLVASAAV

-202 SVADKIETTSGTTSA
+202 STADRIETTSGTTSA
-217 KSNTSSSGSSSSQ
+217 KSETSSSGSSSSSS
-230 NVATVVNEVMPSV
+230 NVASVVNEVMPSV

-251 SSSYYGF
+251 SSNYYGF
-258 GTQESEGAGSGFIIA
+258 GTQESEGAGSGFIVA
-273 KTKDALMIATN
+273 KTKDNLMIATN

-291 TSLTVGFVDDT
+291 TSLTVGFADDT

-318 VISVKLTDI
+318 VISVKLSDI

-375 EVSLTDGTMNL
+375 EISLTDGTMNL

-438 TDLMNASSVSTK
+438 TDLMNASSVNTK

-513 EKLAIKKANTKV
+513 EKLALKKANTKV
-525 KITFKRSDQSG
+525 KITFKRANQSG

-552 FKDVTTDSSND
+552 FSDVTTDNSSDSSND
-563 NSNSDS
+563 
-569 DSNNNSNN
+569 SNN
-577 GNSNGNS
+577 GNN
-584 SNGNSN
+584 NGNSN
-590 GNSGNSNGNSGN
+590 GNSGNSNGNSGD
-602 YGYGYGYGNG
+602 YGYGNG
-612 NSGNSSDGYTNP
+612 NSGNDNGNGYINP

>member
-1 MNEFENNNGFH
+1 MNEFENGFH

-19 QINEVSSNEA
+19 RINNQEN
-29 GNSNAY
+29 NSQQ
-35 DGGVAVDVTPVEE
+35 VAIDVTPIEE
-48 TAVHEQRESHRYSY
+48 SVTQENTESHRYSY
-62 KEQGTG
+62 REQGTG
-68 GRSERYNND
+68 G
-77 IDHHRDSYNNSYA
+77 
-90 DAENTYSNSYNNS
+90 
-103 YADTEN
+103 
-109 NNSNSYNSSYN
+109 SSYQYDN
-120 EEENRYNNSYSNNY
+120 GNNCNDTYNNSYSSHGWRDESTYNNE
-134 SNNNGNYYSN
+134 NYYGN

-155 KKNGKGNENRN
+155 RKNGSKNNKN
-166 GMGKKVAKLVASAAV
+166 GMGKKAAKLVASAAV

-202 SVADKIETTSGTTSA
+202 STADRIEATSGTTSA
-217 KSNTSSSGSSSSQ
+217 KSETSSSGSSSSSS
-230 NVATVVNEVMPSV
+230 NVASVVNEVMPSV

-251 SSSYYGF
+251 SSNYYGF
-258 GTQESEGAGSGFIIA
+258 GTQESEGAGSGFIVA
-273 KTKDALMIATN
+273 KTKDNLMIATN

-291 TSLTVGFVDDT
+291 TSLTVGFADDT

-318 VISVKLTDI
+318 VISVKIKDI

-513 EKLAIKKANTKV
+513 EKLALKKANTKV
-525 KITFKRSDQSG
+525 KITFKRANQSG
-536 TYKEK
+536 TYEEK

-552 FKDVTTDSSND
+552 FSDVTTDNSSDSSN
-563 NSNSDS
+563 

-577 GNSNGNS
+577 GNN
-584 SNGNSN
+584 NGNSN
-590 GNSGNSNGNSGN
+590 GNSGNSNGNSGD
-602 YGYGYGYGNG
+602 YGYGNG
-612 NSGNSSDGYTNP
+612 NFGNDNGNGYINP

>member
-1 MNEFENNNGFH
+1 MNEFENGFH

-19 QINEVSSNEA
+19 RINNQEN
-29 GNSNAY
+29 NSQQ
-35 DGGVAVDVTPVEE
+35 VAIDVTPIEE
-48 TAVHEQRESHRYSY
+48 SVTQENTESHRYSY
-62 KEQGTG
+62 REQGTG
-68 GRSERYNND
+68 GS
-77 IDHHRDSYNNSYA
+77 SYQYDNG
-90 DAENTYSNSYNNS
+90 
-103 YADTEN
+103 
-109 NNSNSYNSSYN
+109 NNSNDT
-120 EEENRYNNSYSNNY
+120 YNNSYSSHGWRDESTYNNE
-134 SNNNGNYYSN
+134 NYYGN

-155 KKNGKGNENRN
+155 RKNGSKNNKN
-166 GMGKKVAKLVASAAV
+166 GMGKKAAKLVASAAV

-202 SVADKIETTSGTTSA
+202 STADRIETTSGTTSA
-217 KSNTSSSGSSSSQ
+217 KSETSSSGSSSSSS
-230 NVATVVNEVMPSV
+230 NVASVVNEVMPSV

-251 SSSYYGF
+251 SSNYYGF
-258 GTQESEGAGSGFIIA
+258 GTQESEGAGSGFIVA
-273 KTKDALMIATN
+273 KTKDNLMIATN

-291 TSLTVGFVDDT
+291 TSLTVGFADDT

-318 VISVKLTDI
+318 VISVKIKDI

-513 EKLAIKKANTKV
+513 EKLALKKANTKV
-525 KITFKRSDQSG
+525 KITFKRANQSG
-536 TYKEK
+536 TYEEK

-552 FKDVTTDSSND
+552 FSDVTTDNSSDSSN
-563 NSNSDS
+563 

-577 GNSNGNS
+577 GNN
-584 SNGNSN
+584 NGNSN
-590 GNSGNSNGNSGN
+590 GNSGNSNGNSGD
-602 YGYGYGYGNG
+602 YGYGNG
-612 NSGNSSDGYTNP
+612 NFGNDNGNGYINP
-624 YEYFFGNNY
+624 YEYFFGNNC